1 MMGNTL
7 QNYKV
12 EQFLQLNKSY
22 INGEW
27 VDGQGSKVV
36 SILNPYNDEVL
47 TEVKI
52 ASKQQVE
59 EAYQYAEKA
68 HVEWGKN
75 ASLRKEVFQKAVAFF
90 ETHKEEIL
98 HLLAIETGSA
108 PFKAQ
113 LEYNITLGIFQA
125 YGSIIDKA
133 YEKWSPEQEFMPGKV
148 NEIHRLPLGVISSI
162 APFNFPLYLSL
173 RGILSA
179 LALGNAV
186 VHKADIQTG
195 IISGSLIAKAFEEAG
210 IPKGVFASVLTTPD
224 EIGDLMLEDPRVK
237 LIAFTGSTPVGRH
250 ISTIAGKHF
259 KRTALELGGNAP
271 FVVLEDADVDQ
282 AVNAAIFGKFLH
294 QGQIC
299 MITNRFIIHK
309 KHYDEFTTKFVERA
323 KQLPYGDPLN
333 PNTVIGPLINKT
345 QLQKAINNVEKAK
358 NAGADILLEGT
369 VEGNVMTPYV
379 FGNVDNSSELAQ
391 TELFAPIALMVK
403 ASTDEE
409 AIALAND
416 TNFGLSSAIFTNDIE
431 KARDYAVGLE
441 FGMTHINDQTVND
454 LPNLPFG
461 GMRNSGVG
469 RFGVPFVI
477 DEFTQFKWISIQE
490 EKRVYPF

>member
-1 MMGNTL
+1 MEKTVLKN
-7 QNYKV
+7 KV

-27 VDGQGSKVV
+27 VEGQGDQTVE
-36 SILNPYNDEVL
+36 ILNPFNNETL
-47 TEVKI
+47 TKVKI
-52 ASKQQVE
+52 ASRKQVE
-59 EAYQYAEKA
+59 EAYQHAEEA
-68 HVEWGKN
+68 HIEWGKN
-75 ASLRKEVFQKAVAFF
+75 AELRKEVFQKATQYF
-90 ETHKEEIL
+90 EEHKEEIL

-113 LEYNITLGIFQA
+113 LEYNITLGIFKT
-125 YGSIIDKA
+125 YGNIIDKA
-133 YEKWSPEQEFMPGKV
+133 YEKWNPEQELMPGKV

-173 RGILSA
+173 RGILPA
-179 LALGNAV
+179 LALGNSV
-186 VHKADIQTG
+186 VHKPDLQVG
-195 IISGSLIAKAFEEAG
+195 IISGSLIANAFEEAG
-210 IPKGVFASVLTTPD
+210 IPKGVFNCVLTTPQ

-250 ISTIAGKHF
+250 ISSVAGKHF
-259 KRTALELGGNAP
+259 KRVALELGGNAP

-282 AVNAAIFGKFLH
+282 AVNAAVFGKFLH

-299 MITNRFIIHK
+299 MITNRFIVHE

-323 KQLPYGDPLN
+323 KNIPYGDPLN
-333 PNTVIGPLINKT
+333 PNTVIGPIINEK
-345 QLQKAINNVEKAK
+345 QLEKAK
-358 NAGADILLEGT
+358 ANVERAKQLGTDVLLEGK

-379 FGNVDNSSELAQ
+379 FGNVDNDSELAQ
-391 TELFAPIALMVK
+391 TELFAPIALIVRAK
-403 ASTDEE
+403 SDEE
-409 AIALAND
+409 ALAFAND
-416 TNFGLSSAIFTNDIE
+416 TEFGLSSAIFTNDIE
-431 KARDYAVGLE
+431 KAREYAKVLE

-454 LPNLPFG
+454 LPNVPFG

-477 DEFTQFKWISIQE
+477 DEFTQLKWISIQE
-490 EKRVYPF
+490 EKREYPF